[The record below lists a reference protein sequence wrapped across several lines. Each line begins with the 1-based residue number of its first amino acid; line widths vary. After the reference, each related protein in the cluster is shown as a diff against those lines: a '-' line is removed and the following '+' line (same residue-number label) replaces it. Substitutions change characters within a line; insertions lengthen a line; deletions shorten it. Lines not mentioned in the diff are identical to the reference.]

1 MNAVEQMTPYVAEK
15 YSAEK
20 IVDEVVAHWD
30 KLQLVKRAAAGN
42 FRENIVAIEKMIA
55 GCHGAFFGD
64 TDNCPLTH
72 KFANGIYV
80 REIFIPATTLYVSR
94 IHKFDHPRILLSG
107 ELTTATEFDGLQ
119 RMRGPVS
126 MICRAGTKRVGY
138 AHSDCRIVTI
148 HNAEEG
154 APDVIMRRLY
164 CDTYEE
170 FDIQRKEL
178 KP

>member
-1 MNAVEQMTPYVAEK
+1 MTTEMETE
-15 YSAEK
+15 S
-20 IVDEVVAHWD
+20 IVDEVVAHHD
-30 KLQLVKRAAAGN
+30 KLQLLQFAAHGR
-42 FRENIVAIEKMIA
+42 FRENIVAIEKMI
-55 GCHGAFFGD
+55 GETPGAFFGD
-64 TDNCPLTH
+64 TDNCPLKHT
-72 KFANGIYV
+72 FANGIYV

-107 ELTTATEFDGLQ
+107 ELTTVNEFDGLQ

-148 HNAEEG
+148 HRTDETDPVLA
-154 APDVIMRRLY
+154 ARRVY

-170 FDIQRKEL
+170 LETFFATQKALTI
-178 KP
+178 